1 MISGGAPGG
10 RNGCLPS
17 CCWQGW
23 RLVCQ
28 GTCSL
33 SSPAAKILPK
43 RPICLWFG
51 FSFFI
56 SPCSSPSPPK
66 HSKLLLSSSRILL
79 LVVITLWQ
87 CSHIREQESEIA
99 LPFILGYLQV
109 FPLTFIPSS
118 FLQSLCNS
126 RLFFHLEKPDIVED
140 LKSEMS
146 LTWLPCLL
154 VKLQSFLC

>member
-1 MISGGAPGG
+1 MAHLEEGTDAYPAAADRAEDWSAREPVSFLLQLQKYFPKGPFVSG
-10 RNGCLPS
+10 
-17 CCWQGW
+17 
-23 RLVCQ
+23 LVFL
-28 GTCSL
+28 SL
-33 SSPAAKILPK
+33 SLLAPPLP
-43 RPICLWFG
+43 
-51 FSFFI
+51 
-56 SPCSSPSPPK
+56 PPK